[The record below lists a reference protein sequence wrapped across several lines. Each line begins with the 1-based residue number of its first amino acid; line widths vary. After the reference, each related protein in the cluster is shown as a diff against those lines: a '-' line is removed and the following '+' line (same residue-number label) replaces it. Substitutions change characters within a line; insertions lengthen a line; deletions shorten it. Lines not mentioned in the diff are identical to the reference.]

1 MNKLTC
7 LIHLIILL
15 GLQSELYGWDNKLT
29 HPAITERGIAVST
42 VDAYL
47 KTQVGLADG
56 VSTQLYWDFPPDI
69 KKRISDGDAYPNTTT
84 RSISEW
90 LRVGSIIE
98 DQDNRFFPPPW
109 RPRHHFHDPIRNS
122 GLDNHADHPDWDA
135 PGTSSWLPLGQ
146 SAIDWAISGTAVQE
160 PFTNNENWS
169 AARTMFY
176 DSLTSALESER
187 QAQLA
192 EAFLKLGCVLHMIE
206 DMGVPAHTRNDFL
219 FGHYRSVFYWGNPL
233 EDWVE
238 KQIEGNSGQSPW
250 AGTAPVVFDT
260 LAGYFDADIYAGGY
274 LGDGILPPA
283 EVWGLSECTNYQF
296 LSLST
301 VFGCSGSLYQFP
313 HPAIGKTTPFLEPVP
328 EGLKGYFDG
337 SNYGVN
343 HLARDSYTRYRGVRY
358 LLFGPSL
365 DSTTTTDDI
374 KVFEDYADITLP
386 RTIDYAAGLINYFFR
401 GSIDVAIGCPQGCDP
416 ATNTATYTMTITNTS
431 MNTNREQVL
440 KGGTFEFY
448 WEDWSGDRAQATA
461 LTVYTYDPCDPCTT
475 QLWNGN
481 SILPYGEH
489 IRAQVTFDVLDC
501 TDIKDYAVIYKGAIN
516 DFEHPDDTDP
526 DDAEALAC
534 WTKSA
539 SYSAPPQSYT
549 LFVTESGGTDEYSEC
564 AAYLESIFNSENPD
578 GYTLNKTPD
587 SSCLDCRWYEMDYH
601 TCPYGSPYCYPGCNI
616 AQIMI
621 LRSPSSNSFCVIIT
635 PFPVAYCG
643 FGPSCNGSYKRC
655 FYKQAEESYADFW
668 DRIFNG
674 GVFGDGSETDC
685 TEDGCIIPA
694 LFGWT
699 DSWVRVM
706 WIPTAGMA
714 GGEGGMAEMD
724 GGESISALPGV
735 EGLLAE
741 TSAQASEIPSEP
753 TVEEQIEQIKELLD
767 WLDEIKDEIDEDIWL
782 NLTGSLEEML
792 KELEDSQ

>member
-1 MNKLTC
+1 MKRR
-7 LIHLIILL
+7 IIFTAICCAIVILP
-15 GLQSELYGWDNKLT
+15 LQSLYAFDNKKT
-29 HPAITERGIAVST
+29 HPAITERAVVAST
-42 VDAYL
+42 IDDYL
-47 KTQVGLADG
+47 KTQVGLNDG
-56 VSTQLYWDFPPDI
+56 ISTQLFYDFPSEI
-69 KKRISDGDAYPNTTT
+69 QTRIRKARWSPEKTQ
-84 RSISEW
+84 RSILEW
-90 LRVGSIIE
+90 LKVGSAIE
-98 DQDNRFFPPPW
+98 DTDNTPFYRPI
-109 RPRHHFHDPIRNS
+109 RPRHHFHDPTRNT
-122 GLDNHADHPDWDA
+122 GLDNKTDHPEWRSYA
-135 PGTSSWLPLGQ
+135 PAWGTFYVFDFTGE
-146 SAIDWAISGTAVQE
+146 SALTWAVAGTAPQN
-160 PFTNNENWS
+160 PTTNNQTWHN
-169 AARTMFY
+169 ARTDFY
-176 DSLTSALESER
+176 NSLTKSLTSDREKY
-187 QAQLA
+187 LA
-192 EAFLKLGCVLHMIE
+192 MTFLDLGCVLHMIE
-206 DMGVPAHTRNDFL
+206 DMGVPAHARNDFL
-219 FGHYRSVFYWGNPL
+219 FAHYRDHKHYSEPL
-233 EDWVE
+233 ERWIERMIPSNGSLERWIPADW
-238 KQIEGNSGQSPW
+238 I
-250 AGTAPVVFDT
+250 PVPRIFYKVSNYFDT
-260 LAGYFDADIYAGGY
+260 NAYDADY
-274 LGDGILPPA
+274 LDDGLPPDT
-283 EVWGLSECTNYQF
+283 WGLSESTNYQF
-296 LSLST
+296 LSWST
-301 VFGCSGSLYQFP
+301 MFVSDMGSLYYFP
-313 HPAIGKTTPFLEPVP
+313 HPNRASCDTTVESGRTYLYGYGVDHLAQKTMSQHHLVHNHLDKAWCVLGKTI
-328 EGLKGYFDG
+328 YD
-337 SNYGVN
+337 N
-343 HLARDSYTRYRGVRY
+343 
-358 LLFGPSL
+358 
-365 DSTTTTDDI
+365 
-374 KVFEDYADITLP
+374 YADITLP

-601 TCPYGSPYCYPGCNI
+601 TCPYGSPYCYSGCNI

-674 GVFGDGSETDC
+674 GVFGDGSETD
-685 TEDGCIIPA
+685 
-694 LFGWT
+694 

-741 TSAQASEIPSEP
+741 TSAQASSIPSEP
-753 TVEEQIEQIKELLD
+753 TTEEQIEQLEILLD

-782 NLTGSLEEML
+782 NLSTSLEEML
-792 KELEDSQ
+792 KELQQE